1 MGPLHVLVVE
11 DDPAVRTLIQD
22 KLSEEGWTV
31 AAAADG
37 RSAIQRAQDQAV
49 DVLLIDL
56 QLPDMD
62 GVAVIERVAALDRGI
77 CSVAMTGD
85 GTVERAVRAM
95 RAGAMDFITKPFD
108 PALLSQTLER
118 AARSRQ
124 GRRGE
129 AGAGLRPGEPPAYD
143 APIGTSASMQAVMQV
158 VKRVADS
165 DSTVL
170 IQGESGTGKE
180 VLARML
186 HARSSRRHGPWIPIN
201 CGAIPEQLL
210 ESELFGHEKGAFS
223 GAHSARPGRFELAH
237 RGTIFLDEIG
247 ELSLPLQ
254 VKLLRVI
261 QERRF
266 ERVGGTRSIAVDV
279 RLVAATNQDL
289 EQAVRQGRFRKDLYY
304 RLNVI
309 PIMIPPL
316 RERRND
322 LPLLVAHF
330 VDRFNRLKRASITGL
345 TPDALRAL
353 TRYDWP
359 GNIRELENLIERLI
373 VLKREGLIGIEDIPE
388 PVVQR
393 AERPTGPATGLEAET
408 FSFAEGGI
416 DLVREVERYENRLI
430 AEALV
435 QAKGITSKAAKLL
448 RLNRTT
454 LVEKLKRKRL
464 GGKPALTA
472 YEPVRRDE
480 SCPLTGPSMI

>member
-11 DDPAVRTLIQD
+11 DDPAVRTLIQATLRED
-22 KLSEEGWTV
+22 GWEV

-37 RSAIQRAQDQAV
+37 RSAIQRAQQQAI

-56 QLPDMD
+56 HLPDMD
-62 GVAVIERVAALDRGI
+62 GVAVIERVAALEREI

-85 GTVERAVRAM
+85 GTVERAVHAM

-108 PALLSQTLER
+108 PTRLSQTLER
-118 AARSRQ
+118 AARSRLD
-124 GRRGE
+124 RRGE
-129 AGAGLRPGEPPAYD
+129 TGTNLGFGEPRAHD
-143 APIGTSASMQAVMQV
+143 MLIGSSAPMQTVMQV

-165 DSTVL
+165 GSTVL

-180 VLARML
+180 VLARTL

-223 GAHSARPGRFELAH
+223 GAHSTRPGRFELAH

-247 ELSLPLQ
+247 EMSLPLQ

-261 QERRF
+261 QERSF

-279 RLVAATNQDL
+279 RIVAATNQDL
-289 EQAVRQGRFRKDLYY
+289 EQAVRQSRFRKDLYY

-309 PIMIPPL
+309 PIVVPPL

-322 LPLLVAHF
+322 LPLLIEHF
-330 VDRFNRLKRASITGL
+330 VGRFNRLKRGSITGL
-345 TPDALRAL
+345 TPDAVRAL
-353 TRYDWP
+353 MRYDWP
-359 GNIRELENLIERLI
+359 GNIRELENLIERLV
-373 VLKREGLIGIEDIPE
+373 VLKRQGLIGIEDLPE
-388 PVVQR
+388 PVVQQ
-393 AERPTGPATGLEAET
+393 AEPAMRLEAET
-408 FSFAEGGI
+408 VSFAEGGI
-416 DLVREVERYENRLI
+416 DLMREVERYENRLI
-430 AEALV
+430 VEAMAH
-435 QAKGITSKAAKLL
+435 AKGITSKAARLL

-454 LVEKLKRKRL
+454 LVEKLKRKGL
-464 GGKPALTA
+464 GGKPALAA
-472 YEPVRRDE
+472 YESARRDE
-480 SCPLTGPSMI
+480 SCSLTEPSMI

>member
-11 DDPAVRTLIQD
+11 DDPAVRTLIQA
-22 KLSEEGWTV
+22 KLSEDGWEV

-37 RSAIQRAQDQAV
+37 RSAIQRAQDQAI

-62 GVAVIERVAALDRGI
+62 GVAVIERVAALEREI

-85 GTVERAVRAM
+85 GTVERAVHAM

-108 PALLSQTLER
+108 PTLLSQTLER

-124 GRRGE
+124 DRRGE
-129 AGAGLRPGEPPAYD
+129 TGTDLGFGEPRVHD
-143 APIGTSASMQAVMQV
+143 RPIGSSSSMQTVMQV

-180 VLARML
+180 VLAKTL

-247 ELSLPLQ
+247 EMSLPLQ

-261 QERRF
+261 QERSF

-279 RLVAATNQDL
+279 RIVAATNQDL

-309 PIMIPPL
+309 PIVVPPL

-322 LPLLVAHF
+322 LPLLIEHF
-330 VDRFNRLKRASITGL
+330 VGRFNRLKRGSITGL
-345 TPDALRAL
+345 TPDAVRAL
-353 TRYDWP
+353 MRYDWP
-359 GNIRELENLIERLI
+359 GNIRELENLIERLV
-373 VLKREGLIGIEDIPE
+373 VLKRQGLIGIEDIPE
-388 PVVQR
+388 PVVQQ
-393 AERPTGPATGLEAET
+393 AEPATRLEAET
-408 FSFAEGGI
+408 VSFAEGGI
-416 DLVREVERYENRLI
+416 DLMREVERYENRLI
-430 AEALV
+430 VEALAH
-435 QAKGITSKAAKLL
+435 AKGITSKAARLL
-448 RLNRTT
+448 HLNRTT
-454 LVEKLKRKRL
+454 LVEKLKRKGL
-464 GGKPALTA
+464 GGKPALAA
-472 YEPVRRDE
+472 YESARRDE
-480 SCPLTGPSMI
+480 SCSLTGPSMI